1 MMKDKNTTTLTKALN
16 VVASIIF
23 GISLVVC
30 SVIGGFATFA
40 TDADYYREVQ
50 SGLGVTPSRIGLSS
64 EENMMIANE
73 SLADYMAGRIDDM
86 QVIVTNYG
94 AEQPL
99 WSSQAISHMK
109 DVRDLVQLWSTI
121 AIVLG
126 VYMVGYIV
134 YRVRDKSGRLKLC
147 SDVVSTYCIVGIVI
161 GIIAVSVL
169 VFGFNDV
176 FVIFH
181 KLFFSNNDWLFAPS
195 DLIVRLLP
203 EKFFLTMAV
212 RGGITV
218 LSVVAITLISAIIY
232 RKVANRQIDKKD

>member
-1 MMKDKNTTTLTKALN
+1 MMSEGKKTTLSRVLG

-23 GISLVVC
+23 GIALVVC
-30 SVIGGFATFA
+30 SVIGSFATFA

-50 SGLGVTPSRIGLSS
+50 SELGVTPSRLGLSS
-64 EENMMIANE
+64 EENMMIANH

-86 QVIVTNYG
+86 QVIVENYG

-99 WSSQAISHMK
+99 WSAQAVSHMK
-109 DVRDLVQLWSTI
+109 DVRDLVSLWSTI

-126 VYMVGYIV
+126 VYMVGYIA
-134 YRVRDKSGRLKLC
+134 YHIKDKSGRLKLS
-147 SDVVSTYCIVGIVI
+147 SDVVRTYSIVGVLIAF
-161 GIIAVSVL
+161 IAVSVL
-169 VFGFNDV
+169 AFGFNDV

-203 EKFFLTMAV
+203 QDFFLTMAV

-218 LSVVAITLISAIIY
+218 LCVVAITLTSAIVY
-232 RKVANRQIDKKD
+232 RKIAKK

>member
-1 MMKDKNTTTLTKALN
+1 MMSEYKKSPASRVLG
-16 VVASIIF
+16 VVASIVF
-23 GISLVVC
+23 GIALVVC
-30 SVIGGFATFA
+30 SVIGSFATFA
-40 TDADYYREVQ
+40 TNADYYREVQ
-50 SGLGVTPSRIGLSS
+50 SELGVTPSRIGLSS

-73 SLADYMAGRIDDM
+73 SLADYMAGRIEDM
-86 QVIVTNYG
+86 HVIVDNYG

-126 VYMVGYIV
+126 VYMVGYII
-134 YRVRDKSGRLKLC
+134 YRLKDKSGRLKLS
-147 SDVVSTYCIVGIVI
+147 SDIVRTYSIVGIVI

-218 LSVVAITLISAIIY
+218 LCVVAITLTCAIVY
-232 RKVANRQIDKKD
+232 RRVNKQTKKD